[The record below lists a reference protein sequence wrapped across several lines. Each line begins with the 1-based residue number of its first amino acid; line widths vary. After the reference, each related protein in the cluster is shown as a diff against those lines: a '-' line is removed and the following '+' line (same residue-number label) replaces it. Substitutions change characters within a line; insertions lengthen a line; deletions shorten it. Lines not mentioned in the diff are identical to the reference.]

1 MSQLDQLTCQE
12 TFRRLDDYV
21 DRELSADEM
30 QQVREH
36 LDRCEWCASEYV
48 FEEHVIQGVR
58 ERIRQITIP
67 ADLLSRI
74 SLALDRETVEPPR

>member
-30 QQVREH
+30 RQVREH
-36 LDRCEWCASEYV
+36 LDRCAWCASEYV

-67 ADLLSRI
+67 ADLFSRI

>member
-1 MSQLDQLTCQE
+1 MSQPDSLTCQE

-36 LDRCEWCASEYV
+36 LDRCAWCASEYV

-67 ADLLSRI
+67 SDLLSRI
-74 SLALDRETVEPPR
+74 SLALDRETAEPPR